1 MVDTPKKKNPLKR
14 PEFPKEI
21 SGDAL
26 IWDNDQKKYVPSSE
40 SLKRIPRFLDP
51 EKLPQE
57 QPGFET
63 DKPKKPVKKKKGV
76 VSDQYSEGRRYKVT
90 PVNSQAFRSAR
101 KKIIN
106 SMISQGL
113 TWEQGFSLF
122 ESLFNMDLSRGAAVN
137 FADEAMKAG
146 FDPEG
151 IAFKTAKF
159 PESHDNLRISWQYE
173 QERIAKNKEVLER
186 PPELDDI
193 KEEERKARRS
203 YTGTVNIAGH
213 VYNLDPS
220 EEEGG
225 TRRPEEEGGTR
236 RQFDNY
242 NQFYVARKRGEILDR
257 RPEKDSQGKLTGI
270 VAPSS
275 DDIEVSGPP
284 ITPSSPTAEKVRN
297 AVIPHSTITLFRD
310 AMINVMEGVETEKY
324 TKRDNFFKRV
334 VEEIRKA
341 SPKIRMEELQ
351 DMKDYLY
358 FKGILEA
365 DIDVSDKTS
374 PSRISNMPVPE
385 YVRPSALYYKDGLS
399 MLDDTI
405 NSNEPLFISKDQDP
419 LDPPPKEVKE
429 KKSKLSS
436 MIRKGVTYGSKSL
449 GPFIAVGAGA
459 ATLVAPTSAEARRKG
474 ANPEMEALLGLFG
487 MAPTA
492 TARSA
497 LSEIEEDKIYAAAER
512 EQLIPTDMEERGARQ
527 AARRETML
535 RKRKERQAP
544 YERAFMEQ

>member
-14 PEFPKEI
+14 PEFPKAI

-40 SLKRIPRFLDP
+40 SLKKIPRFLDP
-51 EKLPQE
+51 EKLPQD

-63 DKPKKPVKKKKGV
+63 DKPKKPVSKEKKKAIIDK
-76 VSDQYSEGRRYKVT
+76 DSEGKRYKVT

-101 KKIIN
+101 KKVIN

-146 FDPEG
+146 FDPG
-151 IAFKTAKF
+151 GKAFETAKF
-159 PESHDNLRISWQYE
+159 PESHSDLRINWQYE

-186 PPELDDI
+186 PPDLDEV
-193 KEEERKARRS
+193 KEQERRARRS

-225 TRRPEEEGGTR
+225 TRRH
-236 RQFDNY
+236 FNNY
-242 NQFYVARKRGEILDR
+242 NEFAAAKDRGEVIG
-257 RPEKDSQGKLTGI
+257 RPEPDGKGGLFGI
-270 VAPSS
+270 IASSS

-284 ITPSSPTAEKVRN
+284 VTPSSPTAEKVRN

-310 AMINVMEGVETEKY
+310 AMINVMEGVETKKY

-334 VEEIRKA
+334 VEEIRKT

-419 LDPPPKEVKE
+419 LDLPPKEVKE

-497 LSEIEEDKIYAAAER
+497 FSEIEEDKIYAAAER